1 MRTESL
7 GSVTNK
13 QVLENGSKQEI
24 MRDINNKV
32 NAQGQPDSLQGNKQY
47 NRKELEEKVKES
59 VKDINDIVDKV
70 KEGLS
75 FKMHD
80 KTDTLMVQVVD
91 IKTREVI
98 KELPPEE
105 ILDLSARI
113 QEMVG
118 ILIDEK
124 V

>member
-1 MRTESL
+1 MRTESV
-7 GSVTNK
+7 GSVTSQ
-13 QVLENGSKQEI
+13 QVLENNSKQALR
-24 MRDINNKV
+24 RDNNQINT
-32 NAQGQPDSLQGNKQY
+32 QGQPDSLQDNKKY
-47 NRKELEEKVKES
+47 NRKKLEEKVKKS
-59 VKDINDIVDKV
+59 VEDINEIVDKV

-80 KTDTLMVQVVD
+80 KTDTLMVQVID
-91 IKTREVI
+91 IKTQEVI

-113 QEMVG
+113 HEMVG
-118 ILIDEK
+118 VLIDEK